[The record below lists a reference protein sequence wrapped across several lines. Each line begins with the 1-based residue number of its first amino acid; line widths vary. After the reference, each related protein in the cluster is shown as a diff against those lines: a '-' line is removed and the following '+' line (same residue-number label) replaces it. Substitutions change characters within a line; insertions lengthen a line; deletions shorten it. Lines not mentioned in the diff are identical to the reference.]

1 MCYNTKVGSS
11 SAKQKSGCGAAGS
24 ALPWGG
30 RGRKFKSCHS
40 DQNRAFFGMLDFFL
54 FYAGF
59 QAFLVLKIS
68 LKTRMVPPP
77 KTAIFPLGTTLS
89 TTVFQYHLF

>member
-1 MCYNTKVGSS
+1 
-11 SAKQKSGCGAAGS
+11 
-24 ALPWGG
+24 
-30 RGRKFKSCHS
+30 
-40 DQNRAFFGMLDFFL
+40 MLDFFL